1 MRAAKTSFSQVL
13 PMLMM
18 WIPSE
23 SQRNT
28 SEPYCADR
36 RQISLTVGP
45 PLPDVG
51 KHLLVAVLAANVR
64 LGGEEKLDFLIGG
77 TEDGGEF

>member
-1 MRAAKTSFSQVL
+1 M
-13 PMLMM
+13 MM